1 MKIAVSGKG
10 GSGKTTI
17 AAILSIILREK
28 GCKVLAIDCDPD
40 SNLLSLFDRN
50 AKLQSI
56 SGLKEM
62 IKDRTAA
69 GEGLFKLNPF
79 VEDLPEKYSLNF
91 NGIKIMQIGKFRN
104 KTGCFCPE
112 NALVKSLISH
122 LVLERDEVVI
132 LDMEAG
138 IEHLTRGV
146 VAGVDVLVLVV
157 EPEIK
162 SIATSLKIKTIAD
175 KLGVKNIKAI
185 CNKICGSNDKKYL
198 KENLREID
206 LAGFISYNQSLRK
219 ERGSIDKAGQ
229 IKEELEKIW
238 NSWGLSPSIVKKGR
252 EC

>member
-17 AAILSIILREK
+17 AAILAIILREK
-28 GCKVLAIDCDPD
+28 GRKVLAIDCDPD
-40 SNLLSLFDRN
+40 SNLLSLFDGN

-56 SGLKEM
+56 SGLKDM
-62 IKDRTAA
+62 IKDRTGSGA
-69 GEGLFKLNPF
+69 GLFKLNPF
-79 VEDLPEKYSLNF
+79 VNDLPEKYSLNF

-162 SIATSLKIKTIAD
+162 SIATSLKIKTIAE

-185 CNKICGSNDKKYL
+185 CNKICDDNDKEYL

-238 NSWGLSPSIVKKGR
+238 NSWGLSPSIAKKR